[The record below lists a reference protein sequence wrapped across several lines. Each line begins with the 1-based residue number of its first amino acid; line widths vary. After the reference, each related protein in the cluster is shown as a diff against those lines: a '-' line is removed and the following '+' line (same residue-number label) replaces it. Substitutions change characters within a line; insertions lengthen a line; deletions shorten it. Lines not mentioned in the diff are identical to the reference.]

1 MGKNEKGIL
10 FNFYKKIY
18 RSKLF
23 QSFLE
28 ENLVFHGKGPRTVK
42 IDSEQLNK

>member
-1 MGKNEKGIL
+1 MKKG
-10 FNFYKKIY
+10 FYLISIKKIY

-42 IDSEQLNK
+42 LDSEQLK